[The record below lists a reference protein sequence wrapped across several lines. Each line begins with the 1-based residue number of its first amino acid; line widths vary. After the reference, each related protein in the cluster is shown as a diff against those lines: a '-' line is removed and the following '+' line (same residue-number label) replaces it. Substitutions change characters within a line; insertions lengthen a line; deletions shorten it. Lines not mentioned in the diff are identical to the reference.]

1 MRLNSDAPGGIPFL
15 GKSAVFAAAR
25 ERIRRISRTD
35 ATVLIEGETGT
46 GKELAARVL
55 HYEGRRCAGPF
66 IPINCGAIPESLLES
81 ELFGYRQ
88 GAFTDAKRNTPG
100 VLLLADG
107 GTLFLDEVDSLSLRA
122 QVALLRFLQD
132 RTIRPLGSGAERK
145 LDVRI
150 ITATNRK
157 LAELVDQHL
166 FRQDLYYRVNVMHV
180 EMPPLR
186 MRDDDIELFANY
198 FLQQLAARHAVAPP
212 LLDSRS
218 RAWLRS
224 HPWPGNIRELENL
237 MEREFLLSEGAD
249 VLRLSFLGGQE
260 KRQTASEER
269 WNYRRAKAHVVEE
282 FDRRFLQQL
291 MRFAHGN
298 VALAARTSGKERR
311 DLGRL
316 LRKYAITPG
325 EFRGE

>member
-1 MRLNSDAPGGIPFL
+1 MRRDPDGHGGIPFL
-15 GKSAVFAAAR
+15 GESAIFAAAR
-25 ERIRRISRTD
+25 EHIRRIARTD

-88 GAFTDAKRNTPG
+88 GAFTDAKRNSPG

-132 RTIRPLGSGAERK
+132 RTVRPLGSGPERK

-150 ITATNRK
+150 IAATNRK
-157 LAELVDQHL
+157 LAELVDRQL

-186 MRDDDIELFANY
+186 MRDKDIELFATY
-198 FLQQLAARHAVAPP
+198 FLQQLSARNGVAPP

-218 RAWLRS
+218 REWLKS
-224 HPWPGNIRELENL
+224 HSWPGNIRELENL

-249 VLRLSFLGGQE
+249 VLHLSFLDCQE
-260 KRQTASEER
+260 GRQTASEER
-269 WNYRRAKAHVVEE
+269 WNYRQAKAHVVEE

-291 MRFAHGN
+291 MRFARGN

-316 LRKYAITPG
+316 LRKYAIAPG
-325 EFRGE
+325 EFRSD